1 MADVLIHLEVVSPEG
16 TCFNDEVAS
25 VSLPGS
31 LCPFQV
37 LPGHAPLIS
46 SLDKGAITFTG
57 PGGEG
62 SILIKSGFV
71 RVADNKVTAAV
82 EF

>member
-1 MADVLIHLEVVSPEG
+1 MDDALIHLEVVSPEG
-16 TCFNDEVAS
+16 TCFDDEVAS

-46 SLDKGAITFTG
+46 SLEKGAILFSG

-62 SILIKSGFV
+62 SILISSGFV
-71 RVADNKVTAAV
+71 RVANNKVTAAV

>member
-1 MADVLIHLEVVSPEG
+1 MADPLIRLEVISPEG
-16 TCFNDEVAS
+16 TFMDDYVTK

-31 LCPFQV
+31 LCPFTV
-37 LPGHAPLIS
+37 LPGHAAMVS
-46 SLDKGAITFTG
+46 SLDKGLITFDG
-57 PGGEG
+57 DDGEG

-71 RVADNKVTAAV
+71 RVSDNTVTAAV